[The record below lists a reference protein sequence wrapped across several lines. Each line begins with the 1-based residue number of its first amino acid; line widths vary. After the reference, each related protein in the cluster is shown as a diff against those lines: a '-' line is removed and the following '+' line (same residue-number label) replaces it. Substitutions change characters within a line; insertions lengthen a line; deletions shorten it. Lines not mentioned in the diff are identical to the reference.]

1 MNSLS
6 SREPRIVIL
15 ASGFSTRLGAPKALA
30 RIHGQT
36 LLERLSRTLAPLSR
50 RPIAIVV
57 PPRSATRRAA
67 AKLGLVCLDNPHR
80 QRGLSSAVRIALR
93 HASHSPGVLLLPVD
107 LTELRPESLARML
120 RRWRGQR
127 RKVVARRLG
136 GRGVIPLLLPRH
148 CFYAANALHG
158 DTGLRD
164 WMATLNAAQVVLI
177 DMHSAESDVD
187 TPDDLIRARRRF
199 NR

>member
-1 MNSLS
+1 MNSPS

-30 RIHGQT
+30 RIHGRT
-36 LLERLSRTLAPLSR
+36 LLDRLSRTLATLSR
-50 RPIAIVV
+50 RPAAIVV

-67 AKLGLVCLDNPHR
+67 AQLGLVCLDNPHR
-80 QRGLSSAVRIALR
+80 HRGLSSAVRIALR

-107 LTELRPESLARML
+107 IAELRQESLARML
-120 RRWRGQR
+120 NRWRGQR

-148 CFYAANALHG
+148 YFYVANTLHG

-164 WMATLNAAQVVLI
+164 WMATLSVDQVVLV
-177 DMHSAESDVD
+177 DMRSAESDVD
-187 TPDDLIRARRRF
+187 TPSDLTRARRRF